1 MIRRYLTT
9 GERTGLSTNLGP
21 MAFLQC
27 MFLSLLLRAAAYSVD
42 ERGDEIY
49 AMFQNGF
56 PNKVTPQKSP
66 SNFTFASYYG
76 NHMVLQRAP
85 KQAIIWGYSP
95 NIGEVIKVK
104 VEGQETISGRVYN
117 DSIYGV
123 GIWKVTLPPMSQPGP
138 FTITASSA
146 TETITLTDVLFG
158 DVWICSGQSNMQFTV
173 NRMFNATA
181 EIAAATNFT
190 NIRLFSV
197 ALKFNP
203 TETLDLLAV
212 NEGWSLPSKKSL
224 VDHTGSVYFS
234 AVCWLYGRLM
244 YQEFAY
250 PIGLIDTSY
259 GGTPIEAWS
268 SRDALAQ
275 CGISPTDIVDSYV
288 YEIEKTLPGYT
299 NSHTPTQLWNCM
311 IHPLLNMT
319 IYGVIWY
326 QGENNAIPHSN
337 THKYNCTF
345 PAMISDWRLKFNQG
359 SLGQTDKLF
368 PFGFVQLGPKDPKP
382 SVQSGYAEI
391 RWHQTADYGYVPNP
405 KMKKT
410 FMAVAMDLADFGSPY
425 GSVHIRDKPD
435 VARRLYLSGLRVAYG
450 KEVLAA
456 GPLPTIVVENTTQL
470 ILTYQEKIL
479 YRNLEGFEVLCSV
492 PGTHNTIWTPTPILS
507 ALPTSI
513 TLYSLV
519 CGEGQTI
526 LGLRYSW
533 RESPC
538 AFKTCTVYSADN
550 PLLPG
555 PPFLVYHKMTGVAG
569 TVHVIDWNTPT
580 AIH

>member
-1 MIRRYLTT
+1 MNSHITSFTFNVSL
-9 GERTGLSTNLGP
+9 
-21 MAFLQC
+21 AI
-27 MFLSLLLRAAAYSVD
+27 LLLWTASTTQSKHTNR
-42 ERGDEIY
+42 I
-49 AMFQNGF
+49 FQHEAWSKA
-56 PNKVTPQKSP
+56 NKSSSADP
-66 SNFTFASYYG
+66 SIFFASYYG

-104 VEGQETISGRVYN
+104 VEGQETVSGRVYK

-123 GIWKVTLPPMSQPGP
+123 GIWKVTLPPVSQPGP

-173 NRMFNATA
+173 DKMFNGSA
-181 EIAAATNFT
+181 EVADAVNYP
-190 NIRLFSV
+190 NIRLFDVSLMYYPV
-197 ALKFNP
+197 
-203 TETLDLLAV
+203 ETLDLLSV
-212 NEGWSLPSKKSL
+212 NEGWVLPNKRSLA
-224 VDHTGSVYFS
+224 DGTGVYFS
-234 AVCWLYGRLM
+234 AVCWLYGKYL
-244 YQEFAY
+244 YQELGY
-250 PIGLIDTSY
+250 PIGLVDTSY
-259 GGTPIEAWS
+259 GGTPVEAWS

-275 CGISPTDIVDSYV
+275 CGISSTEVVESYIDESER
-288 YEIEKTLPGYT
+288 YTPGVH
-299 NSHTPTQLWNCM
+299 NQLTPTQLWNCM

-319 IYGVIWY
+319 IYGAVWY
-326 QGENNAIPHSN
+326 QGENNAMPGAN

-368 PFGFVQLGPKDPKP
+368 PFGFVQLGPMNPDPP
-382 SVQSGYAEI
+382 TSGFPEI

-405 KMKKT
+405 KMEKT
-410 FMAVAMDLADFGSPY
+410 FMAVAMDLADFTSPWWP
-425 GSVHIRDKPD
+425 VHFRDKTD
-435 VARRLYLSGLRVAYG
+435 VGKRLFLGGLRVAYSRD
-450 KEVLAA
+450 VLAD
-456 GPLPTIVVENTTQL
+456 GPRPMTITEGTNTL
-470 ILTYQEKIL
+470 NLTYKQPIL
-479 YRNLEGFEVLCSV
+479 YHNWDGFEALCSV
-492 PGTHNTIWTPTPILS
+492 KSKVNGPPPPQVPYWTDAPVVSSLSTIIGLS
-507 ALPTSI
+507 ST
-513 TLYSLV
+513 V
-519 CGEGQTI
+519 CGKGQTI

-580 AIH
+580 TIRN